1 MEITQEQKERMVMAS
16 FDVVNLINEGV
27 EDTDTIERNVEHLQ
41 IMMGLEWFVE
51 LLTPEQKTIIE
62 GLI

>member
-1 MEITQEQKERMVMAS
+1 MEYTQEQKERMVLAS

-27 EDTDTIERNVEHLQ
+27 EDAETIERNRLHLQ
-41 IMMGLEWFVE
+41 IMMEQEWFVE

-62 GLI
+62 NLI